1 MIKPHGR
8 RTYLACT
15 IAIVSVGFSYSS
27 LANELQQNN
36 QLAPNDITLDTI
48 VVTAA
53 PQTSPLTV
61 VTDPKQPRQPVPASD
76 GADYLKTIP
85 GFSVV
90 RKGGSN
96 GDPVF
101 RGMFGSRLNILTDGG
116 TILGGCGSRM
126 DTPTSYISP
135 ETYDRITIIKGP
147 QTVVWGPTGSAGTI
161 LFERDPHRF
170 HELGGHVSGS
180 ILIGTDGRF
189 DKNIDATGGNQYGY
203 IRFTGNQSKAEDY
216 HDGDNN
222 RIHSKW
228 NKWNGDL
235 AVGITPDDDTFL
247 ELTAGRGNG
256 EARYADRGM
265 DGSRF
270 LRESYGARFEKSN
283 IGQVLDKVEAQIY
296 YNYVDHVMDN
306 FRLRHRNPPQNW
318 MESNPDRR
326 TLGGKVAATWQWS
339 DFKLQAG
346 IDGKRDTH
354 RNKNTIRT
362 MYPGIGMT
370 NFKTNGWTKD
380 AYITNYGAFGELTWY
395 SSEQSRVITGARV
408 DHYRARAE
416 QISEER
422 TETLPSGFM
431 RFEYDLAQSPTTLY
445 AGIGHTQR
453 FPDYWE
459 LFSGANKNTAFKKLS
474 PEKTTQIDF
483 GLQYNN
489 DRLSAWASGYVGWIG
504 DYIIFNQQGTANN
517 VANVDARIMG
527 GEIGAAYKITDYLT
541 TDASLAYSWGK
552 NSSDSRALPQIPP
565 LEVRLGLNY
574 QYDKWSAGAL
584 MRIVDSQSRI
594 ATNQGNVIGKDFG
607 KSSGFG
613 IFSFNAGYQI
623 NKNLKLTA
631 GVDNLFDR
639 YYVEHLN
646 RGGSN
651 MFGFTADQQLPEP
664 GRTLWTKLSFD
675 F

>member
-1 MIKPHGR
+1 MAMSRNKHA
-8 RTYLACT
+8 YLACIISILSIGLGYQPT
-15 IAIVSVGFSYSS
+15 Y
-27 LANELQQNN
+27 ANESQNN
-36 QLAPNDITLDTI
+36 KQKDNSDITLDTI
-48 VVTAA
+48 VITAA

-116 TILGGCGSRM
+116 TILGGCGGRM

-135 ETYDRITIIKGP
+135 ETYDRITVIKGP
-147 QTVVWGPTGSAGTI
+147 QTVIWGPTGSAGTI

-170 HELGGHVSGS
+170 HELSGHVSGS

-189 DKNIDATGGNQYGY
+189 DKNLDAVGGNQYGY
-203 IRFTGNQSKAEDY
+203 LRFTGNQSKAGDY
-216 HDGDNN
+216 HDGDGN

-228 NKWNGDL
+228 SKWNGDL
-235 AVGITPDDDTFL
+235 AVGITPDEDTLL

-256 EARYADRGM
+256 EARYADRSM

-270 LRESYGARFEKSN
+270 LRESYGARFVKSN
-283 IGQVLDKVEAQIY
+283 IGAGPLDKVEAQIY
-296 YNYVDHVMDN
+296 YNYIDHVMDN
-306 FRLRHRNPPQNW
+306 FRLRDLTGAA

-326 TLGGKVAATWQWS
+326 TLGSRINTTWLWD

-354 RNKNTIRT
+354 RSKNRVMMLTT
-362 MYPGIGMT
+362 D
-370 NFKTNGWTKD
+370 GWTKD
-380 AYITNYGAFGELTWY
+380 SYISNYGAFGELTWY
-395 SSEQSRVITGARV
+395 SSEQSRVITGGRV

-422 TETLPSGFM
+422 TKTLPSGFM
-431 RFEYDLAQSPTTLY
+431 RFEYDLADSPTTLY

-459 LFSGANKNTAFKKLS
+459 LFSGANKNTAFKKLA

-489 DRLSAWASGYVGWIG
+489 DRLSAWASGYVGWVG
-504 DYIIFNQQGTANN
+504 DYIIFTQQGTANN
-517 VANVDARIMG
+517 VGNVDARIMG
-527 GEIGAAYKITDYLT
+527 GELGAAYKLTDRWT

-552 NSSDSRALPQIPP
+552 NSSDGRALPQIPP

-584 MRIVDSQSRI
+584 MRIVNSQSRV

-613 IFSFNAGYQI
+613 IFSFNGGYQI

-651 MFGFTADQQLPEP
+651 MFGFTADQQIPEP

>member
-1 MIKPHGR
+1 MAKP
-8 RTYLACT
+8 TYKQAYLVLG
-15 IAIVSVGFSYSS
+15 VSVLSLNVATLSYAEESKTHKSS
-27 LANELQQNN
+27 ET
-36 QLAPNDITLDTI
+36 DITLDTLVI
-48 VVTAA
+48 TSS

-116 TILGGCGSRM
+116 TILGGCGGRM
-126 DTPTSYISP
+126 DAPTSYIAP
-135 ETYDRITIIKGP
+135 ETYDRITLIKGP
-147 QTVVWGPTGSAGTI
+147 QTVIWGPTASAGTI
-161 LFERDPHRF
+161 LFERDPQYFYNPEAHIN
-170 HELGGHVSGS
+170 GS
-180 ILIGTDGRF
+180 VLFGTDGRF
-189 DKNIDATGGNQYGY
+189 DKIVDAIGGNQYGY
-203 IRFTGNQSKAEDY
+203 LRFTGNQAKSNDY
-216 HDGDNN
+216 HDGDGK

-235 AVGITPDDDTFL
+235 AAGITPDEDTLL

-270 LRESYGARFEKSN
+270 LRESYGARFVKSN
-283 IGQVLDKVEAQIY
+283 INDVLTKVEAQVY
-296 YNYVDHVMDN
+296 YNYINHVMDN
-306 FRLRHRNPPQNW
+306 FRLRHMNPPKNW

-326 TLGGKVAATWQWS
+326 TLGGRISTTWEWS
-339 DFKLQAG
+339 DFKLQTGVDA
-346 IDGKRDTH
+346 KRDTH
-354 RNKNTIRT
+354 RNKNRQMMLTT
-362 MYPGIGMT
+362 
-370 NFKTNGWTKD
+370 KGWTKD
-380 AYITNYGAFGELTWY
+380 AYFTNYGAFGELTWY
-395 SSEQSRVITGARV
+395 TNDKNRIITGARA
-408 DHYRARAE
+408 DHYKVKAE
-416 QISEER
+416 QTDQER
-422 TETLPSGFM
+422 TKTLPSGFI
-431 RFEYDLAQSPTTLY
+431 RYEHDLIDSPTTIY
-445 AGIGHTQR
+445 AGLGHAER

-459 LFSGANKNTAFKKLS
+459 LFSSANKKAIFNKLG

-483 GLQYNN
+483 GAQYDNG
-489 DRLSAWASGYVGWIG
+489 RLSAWASGYVGWIN
-504 DYIIFNQQGTANN
+504 DYILFTQQGSANN
-517 VANVDARIMG
+517 ANNINARVMG
-527 GEIGAAYKITDYLT
+527 GELGSAYKLTDHWS

-552 NSSDSRALPQIPP
+552 NSTQNKALPQMPP

-574 QYDKWSAGAL
+574 QREKWSAGAL
-584 MRIVDSQSRI
+584 LRLADSQHRV
-594 ATNQGNVIGKDFG
+594 AVNQGNVTGKDFG
-607 KSSGFG
+607 KSSGFA
-613 IFSFNAGYQI
+613 IFSLNAGYDI

-631 GVDNLFDR
+631 GVDNLFDK

-646 RGGSN
+646 RAGVN
-651 MFGFTADQQLPEP
+651 MFGFSANQQLPEP